1 MPTLLTSEE
10 RAKARSR
17 RSSARYRA
25 RRRPADG
32 ALFPAES
39 KAVPAEV
46 PDEAPKGDPVEWI
59 QRTLVVPSG
68 PLRGKPFRLPDW
80 QQDFIRAAM
89 APGVREA
96 GLCVARKNGKTGL
109 VAAIVLAHLCGPWS
123 RGDWRG
129 ICTSMTAD
137 LALQLR
143 HAVTTT
149 AELSG
154 VQVALVKSPRPGSVI
169 GLNGAQVQFLAADK
183 GTGHA
188 HGADLAIVDEGGL
201 MPEAQRGLWNAML
214 SSTSG
219 RDGRLMV
226 ISILGDGPM
235 MSELRQ
241 RDGEPGVC
249 WRGYCTNLTDDPADP
264 AVWEA
269 ANPGLRDGIKSV
281 DYMRDMARRAI
292 QNPADMASFRAYDL
306 NAPQSPDRVL
316 LVTMD
321 QWQEVK
327 ALPVPPRRGPCVVG
341 LDLGGSASMTAA
353 AAYWPESGRLEVRAA
368 LPGVPALHDRALA
381 DGVGTRYQRM
391 VERGELQVFDGVRV
405 TPVKPF
411 LMEFLEGLTAH
422 PAVIVADRYRQS
434 EALDVYSALGLRSTA
449 VWRGLGWADA
459 SADVRAFQRA
469 VIDRRLRPGDSLV
482 LESAIA
488 ESALSL
494 DPAGNAKLDKGR
506 SRGRID
512 AASAAVLACGE
523 AERLMARPLRASR
536 YRGMVAV

>member
-10 RAKARSR
+10 LAKARSR

-25 RRRPADG
+25 RHRPADG
-32 ALFPAES
+32 ALFPAEV
-39 KAVPAEV
+39 KAAPSEV
-46 PDEAPKGDPVEWI
+46 PVEVPKGDPVEWI
-59 QRTLVVPSG
+59 QQTLVVPSG
-68 PLRGKPFRLPDW
+68 PLRGQPFRLPDW
-80 QQDFIRAAM
+80 QQSFIRDAM

-109 VAAIVLAHLCGPWS
+109 VAAIVLAHLAGPWS

-129 ICTSMTAD
+129 LCTSMTAD

-154 VQVALVKSPRPGSVI
+154 VQVTLVKSPRPGSII
-169 GLNGAQVQFLAADK
+169 GLNGATVQFLAADK

-201 MPEAQRGLWNAML
+201 MGESQRGLWNAML

-235 MSELRQ
+235 MSELRA
-241 RDGEPGVC
+241 REGEPGVC
-249 WRGYCTNLTDDPADP
+249 WHGYCSGMTDDPTDP
-264 AVWEA
+264 DVWEA
-269 ANPGLRDGIKSV
+269 SNPGLVDGIKSR
-281 DYMRDMARRAI
+281 DYMRDMARRAVA
-292 QNPADMASFRAYDL
+292 NPADMAAFRAYDL
-306 NAPQSPDRVL
+306 NAPQNPDRVL
-316 LVTMD
+316 LVSME
-321 QWQEVK
+321 QWNAVK
-327 ALPVPPRRGPCVVG
+327 ELQVPDRRGPCVVG

-353 AAYWPESGRLEVRAA
+353 AAYWPQTGRLEVAAA
-368 LPGVPALHDRALA
+368 LPGVPPLRERALA
-381 DGVGTRYQRM
+381 DGVGTRYERM
-391 VERGELQVFDGVRV
+391 VDRGELQVFEGVRV
-405 TPVKPF
+405 TPVRPF
-411 LMEFLEGLTAH
+411 LERFLAGLD
-422 PAVIVADRYRQS
+422 PVCVVADRYRQS
-434 EALDVYSALGLRSTA
+434 EAQDVYAALGLRA
-449 VWRGLGWADA
+449 RQVWRGLGWADA

-488 ESALSL
+488 ESALAL

-523 AERLMARPLRASR
+523 AERLMGRPLRGPR

>member
-1 MPTLLTSEE
+1 MPTLLTSDEV
-10 RAKARSR
+10 K
-17 RSSARYRA
+17 RA
-25 RRRPADG
+25 RTRERVRRHRARKRPADG
-32 ALFPAES
+32 ALFPAEV
-39 KAVPAEV
+39 KAVPSEV
-46 PDEAPKGDPVEWI
+46 PVEAPKGDPVEWI
-59 QRTLVVPSG
+59 QQTLVVPSG
-68 PLRGKPFRLPDW
+68 PLRGQPFRLPDW
-80 QQDFIRAAM
+80 QQEFIRGAM

-129 ICTSMTAD
+129 LCTSMTAD

-154 VQVALVKSPRPGSVI
+154 VQVHLVKSPRPGSVI

-201 MPEAQRGLWNAML
+201 MGESQRGLWNAML

-249 WRGYCTNLTDDPADP
+249 WRGYCTELTADPADP

-269 ANPGLRDGIKSV
+269 ANPGLRDGIKSRA
-281 DYMRDMARRAI
+281 YMADMARRAI
-292 QNPADMASFRAYDL
+292 QNPADMASFRAFDL
-306 NAPQSPDRVL
+306 NAPQNPDRIM

-321 QWQEVK
+321 QWNVVK
-327 ALPVPPRRGPCVVG
+327 ELQVPERRGPCVVG
-341 LDLGGSASMTAA
+341 LDLGGSASMTAGA
-353 AAYWPESGRLEVRAA
+353 KYWPKTGRLEVRAA
-368 LPGVPALHDRALA
+368 LPGVPALRERALA
-381 DGVGTRYQRM
+381 DGVGNRYQRM
-391 VERGELQVFDGVRV
+391 VERGELRVYEGVRV
-405 TPVKPF
+405 TPVR
-411 LMEFLEGLTAH
+411 EFLTEFLADGGQ
-422 PAVIVADRYRQS
+422 PECIVADRYRMS
-434 EALDVYSALGLRSTA
+434 EAQDVYSALGLRA
-449 VWRGLGWADA
+449 RQVWRGLGWADA

-488 ESALSL
+488 ESALSV

-512 AASAAVLACGE
+512 AASASVLACGE
-523 AERLMARPLRASR
+523 AERLMGRPLRGAR

>member
-1 MPTLLTSEE
+1 MPTLLTSDELKRE
-10 RAKARSR
+10 RQRKA
-17 RSSARYRA
+17 SARYRA
-25 RRRPADG
+25 RNRPSNG
-32 ALFPAES
+32 ALFPPEL
-39 KAVPAEV
+39 KAVPVVTE
-46 PDEAPKGDPVEWI
+46 PEAPTGDPLDWI
-59 QRTLVVPSG
+59 EQTLVVPSG
-68 PLRGKPFRLPDW
+68 PLRGRPFRLPDW
-80 QQDFIRAAM
+80 QRRFIREAM

-96 GLCVARKNGKTGL
+96 ALSVARKNGKTGL
-109 VAAIVLAHLCGPWS
+109 VAALVLAHLVGPWS

-129 ICTSMTAD
+129 LCTSMTAD

-154 VQVALVKSPRPGSVI
+154 LQIHLVKSPRPGSVI
-169 GLNGAQVQFLAADK
+169 GLNGATVQFLAADK

-201 MPEAQRGLWNAML
+201 MGEAQRGLWNAML

-219 RDGRLMV
+219 RDGRLLV

-235 MSELRQ
+235 MSELRA
-241 RDGEPGVC
+241 RAGEPGVC
-249 WRGYCTNLTDDPADP
+249 WHGYTSELNADPNDP

-269 ANPGLRDGIKSV
+269 SNPGLADGIKSV
-281 DYMRDMARRAI
+281 AYMRDMARRAMT
-292 QNPADMASFRAYDL
+292 NPADMSSFRAYDL
-306 NAPQSPDRVL
+306 NSPQNPDRVL
-316 LVTMD
+316 LVSLE
-321 QWQEVK
+321 QWNAVK
-327 ALPVPPRRGPCVVG
+327 DLQVPERVGPCVVG
-341 LDLGGSASMTAA
+341 IDLGGSSSMTAA
-353 AAYWPESGRLEVRAA
+353 AAYWPQSGRMEVHAA
-368 LPGVPALHDRALA
+368 LPGIPSLQERAVG

-391 VERGELQVFDGVRV
+391 VDRGELTVFDGYRV
-405 TPVKPF
+405 TPVRPF
-411 LMEFLEGLTAH
+411 LEQVLTGLD
-422 PAVIVADRYRQS
+422 PVAVVADRYRQS
-434 EALDVYSALGLRSTA
+434 EAQDVYAALGLRA
-449 VWRGLGWADA
+449 RQVWRGLGWADA

-469 VIDRRLRPGDSLV
+469 VIDRKLRPGQCLV

-488 ESALSL
+488 ESALSV

-523 AERLMARPLRASR
+523 AERIMGRPVRAPR

>member
-1 MPTLLTSEE
+1 MPTSLTSEE
-10 RAKARSR
+10 RTRELTRARV
-17 RSSARYRA
+17 ARHRA

-32 ALFPAES
+32 ALFPAET
-39 KAVPAEV
+39 KATPAEPPFEV
-46 PDEAPKGDPVEWI
+46 PKGDPIEWI
-59 QRTLVVPSG
+59 ERTLVVPSG
-68 PLRGKPFRLPDW
+68 PLRGRPFRLPDW
-80 QQDFIRAAM
+80 QQRFIRDAM
-89 APGVREA
+89 APGIREA
-96 GLCVARKNGKTGL
+96 SLCVARKNGKTGL
-109 VAAIVLAHLCGPWS
+109 VAAIVLAHLAGPWS

-129 ICTSMTAD
+129 LCTSMTAD

-143 HAVTTT
+143 HAITTT

-154 VQVALVKSPRPGSVI
+154 VQITLQKSPRPGSII
-169 GLNGAQVQFLAADK
+169 GMNGSTVQFLAADK

-235 MSELRQ
+235 MTELRA
-241 RDGEPGVC
+241 REGEPGVC
-249 WRGYCTNLTDDPADP
+249 WHGYCTGMTDDPTDP
-264 AVWEA
+264 AVWA
-269 ANPGLRDGIKSV
+269 ASNPGLRDGIKSTQYMV
-281 DYMRDMARRAI
+281 DMSRRAVA
-292 QNPADMASFRAYDL
+292 NPADMAAFRAYDL
-306 NAPQSPDRVL
+306 NAPQNPDRVL
-316 LVTMD
+316 LVSME
-321 QWQEVK
+321 QWNAVK
-327 ALPVPPRRGPCVVG
+327 TLPVPPRRGPCVVG
-341 LDLGGSASMTAA
+341 VDLGGSASMTAA
-353 AAYWPESGRLEVRAA
+353 AAYWPESGRMEVRAA
-368 LPGVPALHDRALA
+368 LPGVPPLRERALA
-381 DGVGTRYQRM
+381 DGVGERYQRM
-391 VERGELQVFDGVRV
+391 VDAGELQVFDGVRV
-405 TPVKPF
+405 TPARQ
-411 LMEFLEGLTAH
+411 FLEGFLH
-422 PAVIVADRYRQS
+422 GLDPAVIVADRYRQS
-434 EALDVYSALGLRSTA
+434 EAIDVYQALGLRSRQ

-469 VIDRRLRPGDSLV
+469 VIDRRLRPGESLV

-488 ESALSL
+488 ESALAL

-523 AERLMARPLRASR
+523 AERLMARPLRAPR

>member
-1 MPTLLTSEE
+1 MPTLLTSDEVRRAQTRE
-10 RAKARSR
+10 RVR
-17 RSSARYRA
+17 RHRA
-25 RRRPADG
+25 RHRPADG

-39 KAVPAEV
+39 KAVPSDIPE
-46 PDEAPKGDPVEWI
+46 EAPKGDPVDWI
-59 QRTLVVPSG
+59 QQTLVVPSG
-68 PLRGKPFRLPDW
+68 PLRGRPFVVPDW
-80 QQDFIRAAM
+80 QQRFIREAM

-109 VAAIVLAHLCGPWS
+109 VAAIVLAHLAGPWS

-129 ICTSMTAD
+129 LCTSMTAD

-154 VQVALVKSPRPGSVI
+154 VQVTLVKSPRPGSII
-169 GLNGAQVQFLAADK
+169 GLNGATVQFLAADK

-201 MPEAQRGLWNAML
+201 MGESQRGLWNAML

-219 RDGRLMV
+219 RDGRLLV

-235 MSELRQ
+235 MSELRA
-241 RDGEPGVC
+241 REGEPGVC
-249 WRGYCTNLTDDPADP
+249 WHGYCSTMTDDPTDP
-264 AVWEA
+264 AVWDRS
-269 ANPGLRDGIKSV
+269 NPGLADGIKSK
-281 DYMRDMARRAI
+281 DYMRDMARRAVA
-292 QNPADMASFRAYDL
+292 NPADMAAFRAYDL
-306 NAPQSPDRVL
+306 NAPQNPDRVL
-316 LVTMD
+316 LVSME
-321 QWQEVK
+321 QWNAVK
-327 ALPVPPRRGPCVVG
+327 ELQVPDRRGPCVVG
-341 LDLGGSASMTAA
+341 VDLGGSASMTAA
-353 AAYWPESGRLEVRAA
+353 AAYWPQTGRIEVRAA
-368 LPGVPALHDRALA
+368 LPGIPALSERAIG

-391 VERGELQVFDGVRV
+391 VERGELEVYAGVRV
-405 TPVKPF
+405 TPVRPF
-411 LMEFLEGLTAH
+411 LERFLGGLD
-422 PAVIVADRYRQS
+422 PVCLVADRYRQS
-434 EALDVYSALGLRSTA
+434 EAQDVYAALGIRA
-449 VWRGLGWADA
+449 RQVWRGLGWADA

-488 ESALSL
+488 ESALAL

-523 AERLMARPLRASR
+523 AERLMGRPLRGPR
-536 YRGMVAV
+536 YRGMVAA